1 MEWVCVMC
9 ESETATLNC
18 GRGAEAPNADIL
30 STTVMCVCADR
41 GAVLPTVMTIWLRL
55 ERDRTGVN
63 GKELDSTRKNMRVAD
78 GAVQARLFKHQ
89 GLYGSGPKSVTRRKG
104 TPSTRTGVS
113 HIFA

>member
-18 GRGAEAPNADIL
+18 GRGAEALNTDIL

-63 GKELDSTRKNMRVAD
+63 GKELDSTRR
-78 GAVQARLFKHQ
+78 KHE
-89 GLYGSGPKSVTRRKG
+89 SSRRGCPGK
-104 TPSTRTGVS
+104 
-113 HIFA
+113 II